1 MQKNIPLRP
10 FVHARQVVFFV
21 VSLCHLLVILAVMS
35 LFKEPRFNT
44 QALTRNEKLLIL
56 TRADTEQSHPKSE
69 QKVVPTL
76 AKKPADHQRAKPA
89 NPVREEEPVTPIP
102 TENQAANIDGL
113 SWDQSRE
120 KRSSHTL
127 LDRLRLTLPR
137 RFEEVPQALTPAQQA
152 SIDVRSNSVKLS
164 KAEKFSISM
173 GEYECVFQK
182 RLADGK
188 VLRVPGKWVKI
199 SARTVGDFKPLA
211 TAQYCVRLNQNEAQ
225 FGNDMTEISAG
236 FK

>member
-1 MQKNIPLRP
+1 MQKIIPLRP
-10 FVHARQVVFFV
+10 YAHARQTVFFV
-21 VSLCHLLVILAVMS
+21 VSLCHLLVILVVMS
-35 LFKEPRFNT
+35 LSKAPRFNT
-44 QALTRNEKLLIL
+44 QALTKNEKLLIL
-56 TRADTEQSHPKSE
+56 TQLDVEKSHPKPE
-69 QKVVPTL
+69 QKVVPTQ
-76 AKKPADHQRAKPA
+76 AKKPTDHQRAKPA
-89 NPVREEEPVTPIP
+89 SPVREEESVTPIP
-102 TENQAANIDGL
+102 PENQTANIDGL

-120 KRSSHTL
+120 KRPSHSLT
-127 LDRLRLTLPR
+127 DRLRLTLPQ
-137 RFEEVPQALTPAQQA
+137 RFEEVPQTLTPAQQA

-173 GEYECVFQK
+173 GEYGCVFQK